1 MLLLV
6 LACLSCVLL
15 VWLRCAFG
23 AAFSSTAAYFAIKPM
38 HAPHRPTILLNCHSD
53 NFVRLASTALIA
65 TGAVSGCGTAPGPGK
80 KRPRAAGRC
89 GPWQKA
95 ASGCGT
101 TPALAKSGLGL
112 RCKRWMT
119 FRKFGK
125 PQVKRVWPFV
135 SYGIHRS
142 PRRKN
147 ATRLPHG
154 RIPGF
159 GTWRRMMCDKTA
171 GFGTQARQDRRFGT
185 HLLAKQL
192 VWYPEWREAN
202 FLTWGFSEHR
212 VPNFRIWLK

>member
-15 VWLRCAFG
+15 AWLRCAFS

-38 HAPHRPTILLNCHSD
+38 HTPHRPTILLNCHSD
-53 NFVRLASTALIA
+53 NFVRLASAALTA
-65 TGAVSGCGTAPGPGK
+65 TGASSGCGTAPALAKSGLGLRDDIGPG
-80 KRPRAAGRC
+80 R
-89 GPWQKA
+89 KA

-119 FRKFGK
+119 FQKFGK

-147 ATRLPHG
+147 ATPKFLRWEPNHLFLP
-154 RIPGF
+154 
-159 GTWRRMMCDKTA
+159 
-171 GFGTQARQDRRFGT
+171 RRFSV
-185 HLLAKQL
+185 ACRR
-192 VWYPEWREAN
+192 V
-202 FLTWGFSEHR
+202 FSAHAIDQVCSVR
-212 VPNFRIWLK
+212 

>member
-65 TGAVSGCGTAPGPGK
+65 TGAVSGCGTAPALAKSG
-80 KRPRAAGRC
+80 PRAVGRRRF
-89 GPWQKA
+89 WRKA

-101 TPALAKSGLGL
+101 TPALAKSGLG
-112 RCKRWMT
+112 RRYKRWMT

-142 PRRKN
+142 PRLKN

-171 GFGTQARQDRRFGT
+171 GFGISCRKIADKIRGFGTQARQDCRLGT

-192 VWYPEWREAN
+192 VWYPE
-202 FLTWGFSEHR
+202 
-212 VPNFRIWLK
+212 

>member
-15 VWLRCAFG
+15 VWLRCALS

-65 TGAVSGCGTAPGPGK
+65 TGASSGCGTAPGPGK

-142 PRRKN
+142 LRHKN

-154 RIPGF
+154 RIP
-159 GTWRRMMCDKTA
+159 RVCY
-171 GFGTQARQDRRFGT
+171 
-185 HLLAKQL
+185 LAAHD
-192 VWYPEWREAN
+192 V
-202 FLTWGFSEHR
+202 
-212 VPNFRIWLK
+212 

>member
-15 VWLRCAFG
+15 AWLRCAFG

-53 NFVRLASTALIA
+53 NYVRLASTALIA
-65 TGAVSGCGTAPGPGK
+65 TGAASGCGTAPALAK
-80 KRPRAAGRC
+80 T
-89 GPWQKA
+89 

-101 TPALAKSGLGL
+101 VPVLAKSGLGL

-119 FRKFGK
+119 FQKFGK

-135 SYGIHRS
+135 SHGIHRS

-147 ATRLPHG
+147 AAPKFLRWEPNHLFLP
-154 RIPGF
+154 
-159 GTWRRMMCDKTA
+159 
-171 GFGTQARQDRRFGT
+171 RRFSV
-185 HLLAKQL
+185 ACRR
-192 VWYPEWREAN
+192 V
-202 FLTWGFSEHR
+202 FSAHAIDQVCSVR
-212 VPNFRIWLK
+212 

>member
-53 NFVRLASTALIA
+53 NFVRLASAALTA
-65 TGAVSGCGTAPGPGK
+65 TGAASGCGTAPALAKSGLGLRDDTGPGK

-89 GPWQKA
+89 GPWQKRPRAAGRRRFWRKA

-101 TPALAKSGLGL
+101 IPALAKSGLGL

-147 ATRLPHG
+147 ATPKFLRWEPNHLFLP
-154 RIPGF
+154 
-159 GTWRRMMCDKTA
+159 
-171 GFGTQARQDRRFGT
+171 RRFSV
-185 HLLAKQL
+185 ACRR
-192 VWYPEWREAN
+192 V
-202 FLTWGFSEHR
+202 FSAHAIDQVCSVR
-212 VPNFRIWLK
+212 

>member
-15 VWLRCAFG
+15 VWLRCAFS

-65 TGAVSGCGTAPGPGK
+65 TGAASGCGTAPALAKTASGCGTVPVLAKSGLGLRGDVGPGK
-80 KRPRAAGRC
+80 KRPRAAGRHQ
-89 GPWQKA
+89 PWQKA

-142 PRRKN
+142 PRHKN
-147 ATRLPHG
+147 ATPKFLRWEPNHLFLP
-154 RIPGF
+154 
-159 GTWRRMMCDKTA
+159 
-171 GFGTQARQDRRFGT
+171 RRFSV
-185 HLLAKQL
+185 ACRR
-192 VWYPEWREAN
+192 V
-202 FLTWGFSEHR
+202 FSAHAIDQVCSVR
-212 VPNFRIWLK
+212 

>member
-15 VWLRCAFG
+15 VWLRCAFS

-53 NFVRLASTALIA
+53 NFVRLASTALTA
-65 TGAVSGCGTAPGPGK
+65 TGAASGCGTAPALAKSG
-80 KRPRAAGRC
+80 PRAAGRRRF
-89 GPWQKA
+89 WRKA
-95 ASGCGT
+95 ASGCG
-101 TPALAKSGLGL
+101 PMWALAKSGLGL

-142 PRRKN
+142 LRRKN
-147 ATRLPHG
+147 AAPKFLRWEPNHLFLP
-154 RIPGF
+154 
-159 GTWRRMMCDKTA
+159 
-171 GFGTQARQDRRFGT
+171 RRFSV
-185 HLLAKQL
+185 ACRR
-192 VWYPEWREAN
+192 V
-202 FLTWGFSEHR
+202 FSAHAIDQVCSVR
-212 VPNFRIWLK
+212 

>member
-15 VWLRCAFG
+15 AWLRCAFG

-38 HAPHRPTILLNCHSD
+38 HTPHRPTILLNCHSD

-101 TPALAKSGLGL
+101 PALAKSGLEL

-147 ATRLPHG
+147 VTRLPHG

-171 GFGTQARQDRRFGT
+171 GFGISCRKIGGFGTQARQDCRFGT

-192 VWYPEWREAN
+192 VWYPE
-202 FLTWGFSEHR
+202 
-212 VPNFRIWLK
+212 

>member
-15 VWLRCAFG
+15 VWLRCAFS

-80 KRPRAAGRC
+80 SGPLVAGRRRF
-89 GPWQKA
+89 WRKA

-119 FRKFGK
+119 FQKFGK

-135 SYGIHRS
+135 NYGIHRS
-142 PRRKN
+142 LRRKN

-159 GTWRRMMCDKTA
+159 GTWQRMMCDKTA
-171 GFGTQARQDRRFGT
+171 GFGISCRKIADKIRGFGTQTRQDCRFGT

-192 VWYPEWREAN
+192 VWYPE
-202 FLTWGFSEHR
+202 
-212 VPNFRIWLK
+212 

>member
-1 MLLLV
+1 MRDGPGP
-6 LACLSCVLL
+6 
-15 VWLRCAFG
+15 WQK
-23 AAFSSTAAYFAIKPM
+23 TA
-38 HAPHRPTILLNCHSD
+38 
-53 NFVRLASTALIA
+53 
-65 TGAVSGCGTAPGPGK
+65 SGCGTVPVLAKSGLGLRDDTSPGK
-80 KRPRAAGRC
+80 KRPRAAGRHR
-89 GPWQKA
+89 PW
-95 ASGCGT
+95 
-101 TPALAKSGLGL
+101 AKSGLRL

-119 FRKFGK
+119 FQKFEK

-171 GFGTQARQDRRFGT
+171 GFGISCRKIADKIRGFGTQARQDCRFGT

-192 VWYPEWREAN
+192 VWYLE
-202 FLTWGFSEHR
+202 
-212 VPNFRIWLK
+212 

>member
-6 LACLSCVLL
+6 LVCLSCVLL
-15 VWLRCAFG
+15 AWLRCAFG
-23 AAFSSTAAYFAIKPM
+23 AAFSSTTAYFAIKPM
-38 HAPHRPTILLNCHSD
+38 HTPHRPTILLNCHSD
-53 NFVRLASTALIA
+53 NFVRLASAALTA
-65 TGAVSGCGTAPGPGK
+65 TGASSGCGTAPGPGK

-89 GPWQKA
+89 RFWQKA

-142 PRRKN
+142 PRRNN

-171 GFGTQARQDRRFGT
+171 GFGISCQKIADKIRGFGTQARQDCRFGT

-192 VWYPEWREAN
+192 VWYPE
-202 FLTWGFSEHR
+202 
-212 VPNFRIWLK
+212 

>member
-15 VWLRCAFG
+15 VWLRCAFS

-38 HAPHRPTILLNCHSD
+38 HTPHRPTILLNCHSD
-53 NFVRLASTALIA
+53 NFVRFGLNCVNSDRGGLWLRD
-65 TGAVSGCGTAPGPGK
+65 GP
-80 KRPRAAGRC
+80 

-101 TPALAKSGLGL
+101 TPALAKRGLGL

-119 FRKFGK
+119 FQKFGK

-154 RIPGF
+154 RTPGF

-171 GFGTQARQDRRFGT
+171 GFGISCRKIADKIRGFGTQARQDCRFGT

-192 VWYPEWREAN
+192 VWYPE
-202 FLTWGFSEHR
+202 
-212 VPNFRIWLK
+212 

>member
-15 VWLRCAFG
+15 VWLRCAFS

-53 NFVRLASTALIA
+53 NFVRLASAALTA
-65 TGAVSGCGTAPGPGK
+65 TGASSGCGTAPALAK
-80 KRPRAAGRC
+80 
-89 GPWQKA
+89 
-95 ASGCGT
+95 SGLGLRGT

-171 GFGTQARQDRRFGT
+171 GFGISCRKNADKIRGFGTQARQDCRFGT

-192 VWYPEWREAN
+192 VWYPE
-202 FLTWGFSEHR
+202 
-212 VPNFRIWLK
+212 

>member
-15 VWLRCAFG
+15 AWLRCAFG
-23 AAFSSTAAYFAIKPM
+23 AAFSSTTAYFAIKPM

-53 NFVRLASTALIA
+53 NFVRLASAALTA
-65 TGAVSGCGTAPGPGK
+65 TGASSGCGTAPALAKSGLGLRADVGPDK
-80 KRPRAAGRC
+80 KWPRAAGRHR
-89 GPWQKA
+89 PW
-95 ASGCGT
+95 
-101 TPALAKSGLGL
+101 AKSGLGL

-147 ATRLPHG
+147 AAPKFLRWEPNHLFLP
-154 RIPGF
+154 
-159 GTWRRMMCDKTA
+159 
-171 GFGTQARQDRRFGT
+171 RRFSV
-185 HLLAKQL
+185 ACRR
-192 VWYPEWREAN
+192 V
-202 FLTWGFSEHR
+202 FSAHAIDQVCSVR
-212 VPNFRIWLK
+212 

>member
-15 VWLRCAFG
+15 AWLRCAFG

-53 NFVRLASTALIA
+53 NFVRLASAALTA
-65 TGAVSGCGTAPGPGK
+65 TGASSGCGTAP
-80 KRPRAAGRC
+80 
-89 GPWQKA
+89 
-95 ASGCGT
+95 
-101 TPALAKSGLGL
+101 ALAKNGLGL

-171 GFGTQARQDRRFGT
+171 GFGISCRKIADKIRGFGTQARQDCRFGT

-192 VWYPEWREAN
+192 VWYPE
-202 FLTWGFSEHR
+202 
-212 VPNFRIWLK
+212 

>member
-15 VWLRCAFG
+15 VWLRCAFS

-53 NFVRLASTALIA
+53 NFVRLASAALTA
-65 TGAVSGCGTAPGPGK
+65 TGASSGCGTAPALAK
-80 KRPRAAGRC
+80 KRPRAAGRRRF
-89 GPWQKA
+89 WRKA
-95 ASGCGT
+95 ASGCGM

-142 PRRKN
+142 LRRKN

-159 GTWRRMMCDKTA
+159 VTWQRMMCDKTA
-171 GFGTQARQDRRFGT
+171 GFGISCRKIADKIRGFGTQARQDCRFGT

-192 VWYPEWREAN
+192 VWYPE
-202 FLTWGFSEHR
+202 
-212 VPNFRIWLK
+212 

>member
-15 VWLRCAFG
+15 AWLRCAFG

-38 HAPHRPTILLNCHSD
+38 HTPHRPTILLNCHSD
-53 NFVRLASTALIA
+53 NFVRLASAALTA
-65 TGAVSGCGTAPGPGK
+65 TGASSGCGTAPGPGK
-80 KRPRAAGRC
+80 KRPRAAGRHR
-89 GPWQKA
+89 PW
-95 ASGCGT
+95 
-101 TPALAKSGLGL
+101 AKSGLGL

-119 FRKFGK
+119 FQKFGK

-142 PRRKN
+142 LRRKN
-147 ATRLPHG
+147 VTRLPHG

-171 GFGTQARQDRRFGT
+171 GFGISCRKMPTKLGGLVSRR
-185 HLLAKQL
+185 AKIAGL
-192 VWYPEWREAN
+192 VPTFWQN
-202 FLTWGFSEHR
+202 S
-212 VPNFRIWLK
+212 

>member
-15 VWLRCAFG
+15 AWLRCAFG

-38 HAPHRPTILLNCHSD
+38 HTPHRPTILLNCHSD

-80 KRPRAAGRC
+80 KRPRAAGRRRF
-89 GPWQKA
+89 WRKA
-95 ASGCGT
+95 ASGCG
-101 TPALAKSGLGL
+101 PMWALAKSGLGL

-135 SYGIHRS
+135 NYGIHRS

-147 ATRLPHG
+147 ATPKFLRWEPNYLFLP
-154 RIPGF
+154 
-159 GTWRRMMCDKTA
+159 
-171 GFGTQARQDRRFGT
+171 RRFSV
-185 HLLAKQL
+185 ACRR
-192 VWYPEWREAN
+192 V
-202 FLTWGFSEHR
+202 FSAHAIDQVCSVR
-212 VPNFRIWLK
+212 

>member
-15 VWLRCAFG
+15 VWLRCAFS

-38 HAPHRPTILLNCHSD
+38 HTPHRPTILLNCHSD

-101 TPALAKSGLGL
+101 TPALAKRGLGL

-119 FRKFGK
+119 FQKFEK

-171 GFGTQARQDRRFGT
+171 GFGISCRKIADKIRGFGTQARQDCRFGT

-192 VWYPEWREAN
+192 VWYLE
-202 FLTWGFSEHR
+202 
-212 VPNFRIWLK
+212 

>member
-15 VWLRCAFG
+15 AWLRCAFG
-23 AAFSSTAAYFAIKPM
+23 AAFSSTTAYFAIKPM

-53 NFVRLASTALIA
+53 NFVRLASAVLTA
-65 TGAVSGCGTAPGPGK
+65 TGASSGCGTAPALAKSGLGLRADVGPGK
-80 KRPRAAGRC
+80 KQPRAAGRHR
-89 GPWQKA
+89 PW
-95 ASGCGT
+95 
-101 TPALAKSGLGL
+101 AKSGLGL

-119 FRKFGK
+119 FQKFGK

-135 SYGIHRS
+135 NYGIHRS
-142 PRRKN
+142 LRRKN

-171 GFGTQARQDRRFGT
+171 GFGISCRKIADKIRGFGTQARQDCRFGT

-192 VWYPEWREAN
+192 VWYPE
-202 FLTWGFSEHR
+202 
-212 VPNFRIWLK
+212 

>member
-15 VWLRCAFG
+15 AWLRCAFG

-38 HAPHRPTILLNCHSD
+38 HTPHRPTILLNCHSD
-53 NFVRLASTALIA
+53 NFVRLASAALTA
-65 TGAVSGCGTAPGPGK
+65 TGASSGCGTA
-80 KRPRAAGRC
+80 
-89 GPWQKA
+89 
-95 ASGCGT
+95 
-101 TPALAKSGLGL
+101 PALAKSGLGL

-147 ATRLPHG
+147 ATPKFLRWEPNHLFLP
-154 RIPGF
+154 
-159 GTWRRMMCDKTA
+159 
-171 GFGTQARQDRRFGT
+171 RRFSV
-185 HLLAKQL
+185 ACRR
-192 VWYPEWREAN
+192 V
-202 FLTWGFSEHR
+202 FSAHAIDQVCSVR
-212 VPNFRIWLK
+212 

>member
-15 VWLRCAFG
+15 VWLRCAFS

-65 TGAVSGCGTAPGPGK
+65 TGAVSGCGTAPGLAKSGPLV
-80 KRPRAAGRC
+80 AGRRRF
-89 GPWQKA
+89 WRKA

-119 FRKFGK
+119 FQKFGK

-135 SYGIHRS
+135 NYGIHRS
-142 PRRKN
+142 LRRKN

-159 GTWRRMMCDKTA
+159 GTWQRMMCDKTA
-171 GFGTQARQDRRFGT
+171 GFGISCRKIADKIRGFGTQTRQDCRFGT

-192 VWYPEWREAN
+192 VWYPE
-202 FLTWGFSEHR
+202 
-212 VPNFRIWLK
+212 

>member
-119 FRKFGK
+119 FQKFEK

-147 ATRLPHG
+147 VTRLPHG

-171 GFGTQARQDRRFGT
+171 GFGISCRKMPTKLGGLVSRR
-185 HLLAKQL
+185 AKIAGL
-192 VWYPEWREAN
+192 VPTFWQN
-202 FLTWGFSEHR
+202 S
-212 VPNFRIWLK
+212 

>member
-1 MLLLV
+1 MRDG
-6 LACLSCVLL
+6 S
-15 VWLRCAFG
+15 
-23 AAFSSTAAYFAIKPM
+23 
-38 HAPHRPTILLNCHSD
+38 
-53 NFVRLASTALIA
+53 
-65 TGAVSGCGTAPGPGK
+65 GPGK
-80 KRPRAAGRC
+80 KRPRAAGRRRF
-89 GPWQKA
+89 WRKA

-159 GTWRRMMCDKTA
+159 GTWQRMMRDKTA
-171 GFGTQARQDRRFGT
+171 GFGISCRKIADKIRGLGYPGAPR
-185 HLLAKQL
+185 LPA
-192 VWYPEWREAN
+192 WYPPSGKTASLVPRIARSEFPDLG
-202 FLTWGFSEHR
+202 FLRASDTKLSNLAEIG
-212 VPNFRIWLK
+212 VPNRRSCQL

>member
-15 VWLRCAFG
+15 AWLRCAFG

-53 NFVRLASTALIA
+53 NFVRLASAALTA
-65 TGAVSGCGTAPGPGK
+65 TGASSGCGTAPG
-80 KRPRAAGRC
+80 
-89 GPWQKA
+89 
-95 ASGCGT
+95 
-101 TPALAKSGLGL
+101 LAKSGFGL

-142 PRRKN
+142 LRRKN

-171 GFGTQARQDRRFGT
+171 GFGISCRKIADKIRGFGTQARQDRRFGT

-192 VWYPEWREAN
+192 VWYPE
-202 FLTWGFSEHR
+202 
-212 VPNFRIWLK
+212 